1 MIVEWADEALDDVER
16 LYSFLAAVDIDAA
29 TRVADRLDAAPNKL
43 ITFPRIGARLEG
55 FNPREVRRLIVGS
68 YELRYE
74 ILGEVI
80 YVVKVFHTRED
91 RSFGEA

>member
-16 LYSFLAAVDIDAA
+16 LYLFLAAVDFEAA
-29 TRVADRLDAAPNKL
+29 AKVAERLEAAPSKL
-43 ITFPRIGARLEG
+43 LTFPRIGARLEG
-55 FNPREVRRLIVGS
+55 FNPREVRRFIVGN

-74 ILGEVI
+74 ILGDAI

-91 RSFGEA
+91 RLFGDA

>member
-16 LYSFLAAVDIDAA
+16 LYSFLAAVDFEAA
-29 TRVADRLDAAPNKL
+29 AEVAERLEAAPNKL
-43 ITFPRIGARLEG
+43 ISFPRIGARLEG
-55 FNPREVRRLIVGS
+55 LNPREVRRLIVGN

-74 ILGEVI
+74 IFGEVI

-91 RSFGEA
+91 RSFGET